1 MRFKYINFY
10 NDEEIINSVY
20 DYIFTFCNRV
30 KFRSSTDYYNIKNN
44 DKKVDENIYVYE
56 IERKDD
62 SEWGMQGLYITF
74 KLSDFIKNILK
85 KYSLEGCFLV
95 EKNNDEKLFDNVT
108 LLYNKK
114 EIFSCCTHEGY
125 TEFENEFQKK
135 LDLYCCERLKNT
147 HTYKKM
153 KQIYLNLKKTCT
165 DNEISVIHN
174 KLKYLYCYV
183 DKACNA
189 FIRQSS
195 EYDDITWIEY
205 LELAQKVFSKK
216 ICAELEKASSFEQLQ
231 KLQINKSKTENYNS
245 QFILSPLYR
254 SIARDLSFISLFI
267 NT

>member
-44 DKKVDENIYVYE
+44 DKKVDKNIYSYE
-56 IERKDD
+56 IERKYD

-74 KLSDFIKNILK
+74 KLSDFVKNILK
-85 KYSLEGCFLV
+85 KYTLEGSFFV
-95 EKNNDEKLFDNVT
+95 EKNDDEKLFDNVT

-114 EIFSCCTHEGY
+114 EFFSCCTHEGY
-125 TEFENEFQKK
+125 TEFENEFKKK
-135 LDLYCCERLKNT
+135 LDLYCYEKLKNT
-147 HTYKKM
+147 DTYKRM
-153 KQIYLNLKKTCT
+153 KQVYLNLKKTYT
-165 DNEISVIHN
+165 DDEICIMHD
-174 KLKYLYCYV
+174 KLKYLHCYV

-205 LELAQKVFSKK
+205 LELAQKVFSKN
-216 ICAELEKASSFEQLQ
+216 ICDQLEEASSFEQLQ
-231 KLQINKSKTENYNS
+231 TLQSNNTEYLNS
-245 QFILSPLYR
+245 QFILSSLSY
-254 SIARDLSFISLFI
+254 SIQRELSFLALFI
-267 NT
+267 